1 MTIES
6 VRLAIMQRLDSGR
19 PSIGAVAD
27 ELNTS
32 VRTLQRRLAAAGW
45 TYNDLVDDVRFAE
58 ARQRMARPDAPL
70 KAVAAELGFSE
81 QASFTRAF
89 RRWFGVAPREY
100 RRELLASAVAE
111 EPERSTGG

>member
-1 MTIES
+1 
-6 VRLAIMQRLDSGR
+6 MQRLDSGR
-19 PSIGAVAD
+19 PSLGAVAD

-45 TYNDLVDDVRFAE
+45 TYNDIVDDVRFAV
-58 ARQRMARPDAPL
+58 ARQRMARPDTPL

-89 RRWFGVAPREY
+89 RRWIGLTPREY
-100 RRELLASAVAE
+100 RRQILASGVVEGREGSSAPA
-111 EPERSTGG
+111 RA